1 MMIRSKITHALCG
14 QVLRRN
20 PNEPL
25 QYIVPRLLD
34 AKPTVSFNAIKSNI
48 IGRLVNVQGNVIR
61 VGPSKP
67 LVQSCHFMCPK
78 CGTSIYQSKQWACEC
93 AMVSCWLTDF
103 VVCCRVRRRRV
114 RPAHLLPDA
123 EVLQQILRAAQR
135 DRCDDGLPA
144 CEGAGD

>member
-1 MMIRSKITHALCG
+1 VITIDALS

-25 QYIVPRLLD
+25 QHIVPRLLD

-48 IGRLVNVQGNVIR
+48 IGRLVNIQGNVIR

-78 CGTSIYQSKQWACEC
+78 CGISIYQSKEWACHAGVNVLAPLLTPSCGALQSLKTGCSIRPRPVQRRNATASTLSC
-93 AMVSCWLTDF
+93 AE
-103 VVCCRVRRRRV
+103 
-114 RPAHLLPDA
+114 RPP
-123 EVLQQILRAAQR
+123 
-135 DRCDDGLPA
+135 
-144 CEGAGD
+144 